1 MRERKREVGNWAR
14 ARASEAQGRGNERR
28 MEIGRA
34 HV

>member
-28 MEIGRA
+28 MDLSLI
-34 HV
+34 HI